1 MEPRKARITILND
14 VSLQCCPVPGS
25 QVRSLLHDSV
35 WEKLYHRKR
44 KYPWNTSC
52 WPSHTHT
59 TCKAFTKL
67 ERNVDPYFSHLVG
80 QPIPK
85 RRTKTECT
93 VDRINSYDLLKNSK
107 QIFFK
112 KRNRDCCFLVL
123 HVSSLEVVTL
133 SKQVKTWTN
142 EKMNNASRGHRAS
155 RCSQDE
161 RNKPVQRVG
170 TYLNWDAC
178 METPWKPALGQRCLN
193 CNWWMARGSVWT
205 TLES

>member
-93 VDRINSYDLLKNSK
+93 VDKINRDDLLKNLK
-107 QIFFK
+107 QRFFK
-112 KRNRDCCFLVL
+112 KEKQRLLFSGSTRKQLGSGHSVQTSENLNKRKNEQRFSRTQGKPLLTRREKQTSAESWDLPELRCV
-123 HVSSLEVVTL
+123 HGNALETSAGAEMPKL
-133 SKQVKTWTN
+133 QL
-142 EKMNNASRGHRAS
+142 MNG
-155 RCSQDE
+155 
-161 RNKPVQRVG
+161 
-170 TYLNWDAC
+170 
-178 METPWKPALGQRCLN
+178 
-193 CNWWMARGSVWT
+193 
-205 TLES
+205 